1 VTLRGNCLYSLF
13 SYFDATFS
21 KPRTSSLPDH
31 TAVGDGEFGGRNG
44 IPPGMEPVAGLGFMP
59 GAVNRAFNTYFN
71 KRTTSGKRCNRT
83 QYDRSNVYRKRRMPY
98 S

>member
-1 VTLRGNCLYSLF
+1 MPPYRNRVRARYRPYGRRGWKINQN
-13 SYFDATFS
+13 
-21 KPRTSSLPDH
+21 R
-31 TAVGDGEFGGRNG
+31 

-71 KRTTSGKRCNRT
+71 KRTTSGKGVTT

-98 S
+98 RKKKKLGSFLKEDPCCR

>member
-1 VTLRGNCLYSLF
+1 MPPYRNRVRARYRPYGRRGWKINQN
-13 SYFDATFS
+13 
-21 KPRTSSLPDH
+21 R
-31 TAVGDGEFGGRNG
+31 

-71 KRTTSGKRCNRT
+71 KRTTSGKGVTHNMIGPMYIVNGECLIVR
-83 QYDRSNVYRKRRMPY
+83 RKIGFV